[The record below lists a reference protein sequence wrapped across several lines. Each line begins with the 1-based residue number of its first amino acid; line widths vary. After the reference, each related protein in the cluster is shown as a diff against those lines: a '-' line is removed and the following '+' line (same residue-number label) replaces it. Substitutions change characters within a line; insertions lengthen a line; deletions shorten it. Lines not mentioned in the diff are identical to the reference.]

1 MRQLQHAQKA
11 KKKKKRMQLPF
22 RLNVLFFIVFLL
34 FSALILRLG
43 VIQIVYGEQYRKEV
57 ERTENV
63 TVNTPA
69 PRGKIYDRNYQVV
82 VDNEPLHAITY
93 TRTQTTKPSEMIA
106 IAKKLATYIEKP
118 ADRVTE
124 RDIKDYWILTNEE
137 KAKEKITEKEW
148 KQFRA
153 KKLTDKDIYQLQLE
167 RITEEDVKTIKEREL
182 EVVAIFREMN
192 SGYALTPQ
200 MIKNEGVTDEE
211 YAVVSEH
218 LEELPGV
225 DVTTDWNRHYA
236 YGDTFRTVLGNIT
249 SSEEGLPREK
259 LDYYLARD
267 YSRNDRVGKSYIE
280 AQYEDVLRGQKAKI
294 KNVTDKAGNIIETI
308 EISQGQRGKDIVLTI
323 DMELQKRVEQ
333 IIEEELTTMK
343 RRGGT
348 ELLDRAFVVMMDPNT
363 GEILS
368 LAGRLY
374 TRDENGKAVFKDYAL
389 GTITTAYAMGS
400 AVKGATV
407 LTGFQTGV
415 IRPGTVLIDEP
426 LYIKGTKTKKSHS
439 GIRPEPMNDLKALE
453 MSSNVYMF
461 KTAIAIAGSTYRP
474 HQPLPIKKEA
484 FSIMRRYFNQF
495 GLGVKTGIDLPGE
508 IIGWPGQSTLPG
520 HLLDLAIGQFDVYT
534 PIQMAQYVST
544 IANGGYRIQPHVVKE
559 IREPISEKNQIGNV
573 IYSFEPKVS
582 NRIDMKTE
590 YIERV
595 REGFYRV
602 MHGSHGTARAFFAN
616 APYDPAG
623 KTGTAQAFYD
633 GPIKSK
639 RMTSTYNLTL
649 VGFAPYNNP
658 EVAFAVVVPWVYQ
671 NPRNHYP
678 INNYIGRKIL
688 DAYFDLKAQRQSN
701 EQSPTEPLNN
711 DEQTMER

>member
-1 MRQLQHAQKA
+1 MKQIQHAQKA
-11 KKKKKRMQLPF
+11 KKKKKRMQVPF

-93 TRTQTTKPSEMIA
+93 TRTQTTKPSEMIEV
-106 IAKKLATYIEKP
+106 AKKLAMYIEKP
-118 ADRVTE
+118 TDRVTE

-167 RITEEDVKTIKEREL
+167 RITEEDVKAIKEKEL

-200 MIKNEGVTDEE
+200 MIKNEGVTNEE

-225 DVTTDWNRHYA
+225 DVTTDWDRHYA
-236 YGDTFRTVLGNIT
+236 FGDTFRTVLGNIT

-389 GTITTAYAMGS
+389 GTITSAYAMGS
-400 AVKGATV
+400 TVKGATV
-407 LTGFQTGV
+407 LTGFQTGA
-415 IRPGTVLIDEP
+415 IQPGTVLVDEP
-426 LYIKGTKTKKSHS
+426 LYIKGTQTKKSHS
-439 GIRPEPMNDLKALE
+439 GIRPGPMNDLKALE

-474 HQPLPIKKEA
+474 HQALPIKKEA

-559 IREPISEKNQIGNV
+559 IREPISEKNEMGNV
-573 IYSFEPKVS
+573 IYSFEPKVL
-582 NRIDMKTE
+582 NRVDMKTE

-602 MHGSHGTARAFFAN
+602 MHGSNGTARAFFAN

-633 GPIKSK
+633 GPIKSR

-688 DAYFDLKAQRQSN
+688 DAYFELKTKRQFG
-701 EQSPTEPLNN
+701 EQPPTEPLNN
-711 DEQTMER
+711 EEQTMER

>member
-1 MRQLQHAQKA
+1 MKQIQHAQKA
-11 KKKKKRMQLPF
+11 KKKKKRMQVPF

-57 ERTENV
+57 ERTENI

-82 VDNEPLHAITY
+82 VDNKPLHAITY
-93 TRTQTTKPSEMIA
+93 TRTQTTKPSEMIEV
-106 IAKKLATYIEKP
+106 AKKLAAYIEKP
-118 ADRVTE
+118 TDRVTE
-124 RDIKDYWILTNEE
+124 RDIKDYWILTNGE

-153 KKLTDKDIYQLQLE
+153 KKLKDKDIYRLQLE
-167 RITEEDVKTIKEREL
+167 RITEEDVKAIKEKEL

-200 MIKNEGVTDEE
+200 MIKNEGVTNKE

-225 DVTTDWNRHYA
+225 DVTTDWNRHYTFS
-236 YGDTFRTVLGNIT
+236 DTFRTVLGNIT

-368 LAGRLY
+368 LAGKLY

-389 GTITTAYAMGS
+389 GTITSAYAMGS

-415 IRPGTVLIDEP
+415 IQPGTVLVDEP
-426 LYIKGTKTKKSHS
+426 LYIKGTPTKKSHS
-439 GIRPEPMNDLKALE
+439 GIRPGPMNDLKALE

-559 IREPISEKNQIGNV
+559 IREPISEKNEMGNV
-573 IYSFEPKVS
+573 IYSFEPKVL
-582 NRIDMKTE
+582 NRVDMKTE

-602 MHGSHGTARAFFAN
+602 MHGSNGTARAFFAN

-633 GPIKSK
+633 GPIKSR
-639 RMTSTYNLTL
+639 RMTPTYNLTL

-688 DAYFDLKAQRQSN
+688 DAYFELKTKRQFG
-701 EQSPTEPLNN
+701 EQPSTEPLNN
-711 DEQTMER
+711 EEQTMER

>member
-63 TVNTPA
+63 IVNTPA

-389 GTITTAYAMGS
+389 GTITSAYAMGS

-439 GIRPEPMNDLKALE
+439 GIRPGPMNDLKALE

-573 IYSFEPKVS
+573 IYSFEPKVL

-701 EQSPTEPLNN
+701 EQTPTEPLNN